1 MTVKIEREVLE
12 SLLTMASFVEARDA
26 YTGGHAW
33 RVSQYG
39 KLLAE
44 EMGLA
49 KDDVFVVRLGGLVHD
64 LGKVGVSDTVLNKKG
79 ALTNDEFALMHQHP
93 EAGVA
98 ALGDHPLAA
107 IVREAILEHHERY
120 DGEGYPTRRP
130 GASLTVIGRIL
141 GVADA
146 FDAMTSTRAYRAGMT
161 GDRAIAIVTE
171 EAGRQF
177 DPAAAEAMASLFRDG
192 ALSHVLGHAGEEHL
206 MLNCP
211 VCGPMIA
218 PSEDAHDGDT
228 TVCPSCRG
236 RFALHR
242 HGETFDLEL
251 QEVTTTL
258 YMPQPDR
265 RAVRSVLSALPSR
278 RLKVREAVDRS

>member
-1 MTVKIEREVLE
+1 MTVKIERAVLE

-44 EMGLA
+44 ELGLD

-64 LGKVGVSDTVLNKKG
+64 LGKVGISDTVLNKMG
-79 ALTNDEFALMHQHP
+79 PLTDNEFALMHQHP
-93 EAGVA
+93 EAGLA
-98 ALGDHPLAA
+98 ALGEHPLVPV
-107 IVREAILEHHERY
+107 VREAILEHHERY
-120 DGEGYPTRRP
+120 DGGGYPTRQR

-146 FDAMTSTRAYRAGMT
+146 FDAMTSTRPYRAGMT
-161 GDRAIAIVTE
+161 GEQALAIVTQ
-171 EAGRQF
+171 EAGQQF
-177 DPAAAEAMASLFRDG
+177 DPSVAEAMNSLFKKG
-192 ALSHVLGHAGEEHL
+192 SLLHVLGHASDEHL
-206 MLNCP
+206 MLDCP
-211 VCGPMIA
+211 VCGPVIA
-218 PSEDAHDGDT
+218 PPEDAGDGGD

-236 RFALHR
+236 RFTMHR
-242 HGETFDLEL
+242 RGDTFDLEL
-251 QEVTTTL
+251 QEVTTSL

-265 RAVRSVLSALPSR
+265 RAVSSILAALPAHQ
-278 RLKVREAVDRS
+278 LKI

>member
-1 MTVKIEREVLE
+1 MTVKIEKEVLE

-49 KDDVFVVRLGGLVHD
+49 TDDVFVVRLGGLVHD

-79 ALTNDEFALMHQHP
+79 SLTEDEFALMHQHP

-98 ALGDHPLAA
+98 ALGDHPLVP

-120 DGEGYPTRRP
+120 DGGGYPTRRP
-130 GASLTVIGRIL
+130 GSSLTVIGRIL

-146 FDAMTSTRAYRAGMT
+146 FDAMTSTRAYRAGMPAE
-161 GDRAIAIVTE
+161 RAIAIV
-171 EAGRQF
+171 
-177 DPAAAEAMASLFRDG
+177 
-192 ALSHVLGHAGEEHL
+192 GEES
-206 MLNCP
+206 
-211 VCGPMIA
+211 G
-218 PSEDAHDGDT
+218 T
-228 TVCPSCRG
+228 
-236 RFALHR
+236 
-242 HGETFDLEL
+242 
-251 QEVTTTL
+251 
-258 YMPQPDR
+258 
-265 RAVRSVLSALPSR
+265 SV
-278 RLKVREAVDRS
+278 